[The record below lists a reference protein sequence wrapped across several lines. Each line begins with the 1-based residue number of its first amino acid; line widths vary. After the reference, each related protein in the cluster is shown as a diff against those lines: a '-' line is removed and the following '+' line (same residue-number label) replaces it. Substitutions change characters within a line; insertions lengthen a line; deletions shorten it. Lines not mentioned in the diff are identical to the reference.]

1 MIRHRFLTTTFLLLL
16 PIIASG
22 QTTVTIR
29 QGLNGY
35 SGVQDTMVQQGA
47 ATTNAGASTT
57 MDVIGGTTAVK
68 QALLKFENIIGSG
81 ANQIPANSQITSATL
96 SLSVWKAGSGIAV
109 HRMDAP
115 WTEASTWTSLT
126 NGIQIGD
133 EEAHWSAVDTK
144 TNLPIGLATFNV
156 TETVQEWAN
165 GAEVNQGFALL
176 PSDGSTTVV
185 QIDTSESTFTKAW
198 EIQPTLTVTYTAGGG
213 GGGGGSPVISAVSP
227 AAGATGVGA
236 NGQVALEVA
245 VSDPNNDALNVTF
258 YGREKTA
265 GGTPGE
271 DFTLVQIPDTQF
283 YSENGSR
290 GKITDFRNQ
299 TSWMVTNKDTLN
311 IEFVAHMGDMVENRD
326 DSEQEWINADSA
338 MDIIENPTTTGFPHG
353 IPWGGAPGNHDQNR
367 SGGLNKF
374 WNQYF
379 GTTRWAG
386 RTYFKGGYSDG
397 TNDAN
402 YQFFSAGG
410 MDFIVVNMEYRASAA
425 MINWADALL
434 KANPTR
440 RAIITSHEI
449 VQAHLDAGTPVD
461 QAPFFGQGRAMY
473 DGLKDNPNL
482 FLMLCGHWHGE
493 GRRSDT
499 FEGRTVHSILCDY
512 QTEVNGGDSWL
523 RYLVFSPRN
532 NTISSNVIRT
542 RDGAR
547 RTGNDSQFTLN
558 YNMSG
563 GAVINADWTQ
573 LGTVAVPAAVTS
585 ATVNW
590 TGLQAGK
597 EYEWYAAASDGGT
610 PVSTPPRSFTPGN
623 NAAPTVALTAPANGA
638 TITRP
643 ATVDFAATASD
654 SDGSIAKVEFYQGT
668 VKVGEDASAPYAF
681 SWDAPAATYSL
692 TALAVDN
699 GGGRATSAARTVTVT
714 GSGGGG
720 TPVAPTIALTYPALD
735 SNTAGGSGR
744 VALEA
749 SVFDGNNDAMNV
761 TFYGRPKATGGGG
774 GADFTLAVM
783 PDTQHYTE
791 NNGQY
796 INNWKA
802 QSDYIVAKRATENM
816 VYVAHVGDVTEL
828 FDQEQYE
835 WVFADQVM
843 KIIENPTTTL
853 LQHGIPWGAVPGNHD
868 LNTSGNR
875 GSNDYYN
882 QYFGPQRF
890 AGRPYFGGG
899 ITATDNHCSHT
910 LFSAGGMDFV
920 VVNLRHRPTATMISW
935 GDSILKQYPNRRAIV
950 TCHEIISD
958 STGGFTGGGQAIFDG
973 LSDNPNV
980 FLMLCGHMHAA
991 DGENRRTDTVSGRT
1005 IHTVV
1010 QDYQDR
1016 AAGGGGWFRT
1026 YKFSPATS
1034 TISVKT
1040 VQAQTGTFETDADSQ
1055 FTLAYPMTGGG
1066 GGGTPGP
1073 WVNLGTTAVPAGG
1086 TTARL
1091 DWTGL
1096 TAGTQYEW
1104 YAAVSDGGTPVSTT
1118 ERTFTMSSNT
1128 APTVALTAPANGST
1142 ITLPNTVNFA
1152 ATASDTG
1159 GSVSRVEFFAN
1170 GTLVG
1175 QDTTSPYA
1183 FNWSAPLG
1191 SHSLIA
1197 VAVDGNGA
1205 RTTSSAVSVSV
1216 VGGASNTPPAV
1227 TLTGPANGSSVTL
1240 PATVNFTA
1248 NASDSDGTVTKVE
1261 FYQGAT
1267 KVGED
1272 TTSPFAYNWAAPA
1285 GSYSLTAVAEDNA
1298 GARTT
1303 SPTVSVTVL
1312 SGGGGT
1318 PAAPTIS
1325 LVYPAADSTTAGG
1338 SGRVSLEAS
1347 VADGNNDPMNVTF
1360 YGRPKAT
1367 GGGSGENFTLVT
1379 IPDTQY
1385 YSETTGNYPNFTN
1398 QMNWINSQ
1406 KAALNIQF
1414 VSHMGDMI
1422 QNGDGATAEWQ
1433 RASQAMAI
1441 IENATSAAMPHGMPW
1456 GGGTGNHDGGGSSWN
1471 QYFGPSRWA
1480 GRTYFKGGITASDAT
1495 SNYEFFSAS
1504 GMDFIVIHLKYN
1516 AGSTQINWADA
1527 LLKANP
1533 TRRAIVT
1540 SHEIMRTGVQG
1551 SFSGAGSAIFNGLND
1566 NPNLFLLLCGHIH
1579 GDGRRTDT
1587 VSGRNI
1593 ETILTDY
1600 QSEANGGDSW
1610 LRYLTFV
1617 PAQDKV
1623 ESYVIR
1629 TRDGSTRTGATQRY
1643 SFTYDM
1649 TSSGGGTP
1657 GPWVNLGTTAVPAG
1671 GTVARLDWTGLTSAT
1686 QYEWYAAVS
1695 DGGTPVS
1702 TTERTFT
1709 MSSNTAPTVALTAPA
1724 NGSTVTLPNT
1734 VNFSATASDTGG
1746 SVSRVEFFANGTL
1759 VGQDTTSPY
1768 AFNWSAPLGSHSL
1781 TAVAVDGNGAR
1792 TTSSAVSV
1800 TVVTGNNAPTIALT
1814 SPANGAVI
1822 PLPGTVN
1829 FAATASD
1836 SDGSITR
1843 VEFFH
1848 GSTKVGEDTSTP
1860 YSFNWAAAPGSYSLT
1875 AVAEDNAGA
1884 RTTTGAVTVTV
1895 TNAPPVVAVTAPAN
1909 GQNFRV
1915 GDVVTINAAAT
1926 DSDGSI
1932 NRVQFYSGATLLGQR
1947 TIAPYTLTWTPP
1959 TGSFTLTAVAE
1970 DNFGATTTSSAVAI
1984 NVSANSPPVISLLAP
1999 SNGDT
2004 IPLPNPVNFAA
2015 TASDP
2020 DGSITKVEFHQN
2032 GVKVGEVASPPFT
2045 FTWAATPGSYSLTA
2059 VAQDNNN
2066 ARTTSSA
2073 VNVTVTNQSPVITL
2087 NSPANGASFTLPDN
2101 VTITATASDTDS
2113 AITRVEFYAGN
2124 TLLHQDSVAPYGY
2137 AWNPPPGSHVVT
2149 AVAVDEHGAE
2159 TTSAAAAITVV
2170 NPPPTVA
2177 ITSPTNGATVNL
2189 PGPVSIAADATDAD
2203 GSVAKVEF
2211 YVGATKL
2218 GEDTSAPFAWPWTPI
2233 TGSYTLTCV
2242 AQDDR
2247 GARTSSA
2254 PVALAID
2261 NPNNL
2266 PPAVAVANPSNGQ
2279 TLPANTPVNISATT
2293 SDTDGIISKVEFFAG
2308 TNKISEDT
2316 SAPFTATWP
2325 GATAGS
2331 YSLTAVATDNDG
2343 GITTSALVTINLV
2356 DNIPPTV
2363 VLTAPT
2369 NTQNFSATT
2378 INLSATA
2385 SDSDGTVAKV
2395 EFYRGTTKLG
2405 EDTTAPYV
2413 YSWTGGFTGAHVFT
2427 AVAVDDD
2434 GSRGTSLAAR
2444 ATISAPVTL
2453 TFQQGVNGYVG
2464 MEDTGLRGA
2473 SAATNYASG
2482 TTISVDADDGGSA
2495 SQALLEFG
2503 DIVGTAANQ
2512 IPPGATITSASLTI
2526 QVMNQGSGFTVH
2538 RMIVPWTEA
2547 AATWNSLGS
2556 GVSAN
2561 NVEAISTPITS
2572 AGANN
2577 SSSNVTTGALVLPI
2591 TAAVQEWANG
2601 TGNNGVVL
2609 LPYSSGTDGVDFYTS
2624 EWSSS
2629 TQRPKLTVIFTAAP
2643 QETAPLIVNEALN
2656 GGESHVTAVG
2666 DWSANDAVELLLT
2679 QDISAAQLMGY
2690 TFGDSPDQT
2699 TQKSTAWRL
2708 SGLEAIAA
2716 TFRAGTLITVRGPLH
2731 TEDLHYTPMATG
2743 TDDQWNLLL
2752 TPAGGHV
2759 TLLEGSA
2766 PGGFEIAPYNEVLW
2780 VDSAHTGLSDL
2791 AVTHGVAWDD
2801 PATHQVGA
2809 FTTTGSGLAIVHASV
2824 NPDQALAYTGGAGE
2838 FFNGTKFANTG
2849 SLNSLGLPNPQ
2860 GTNSAYI
2867 ATLRGSASGI
2877 SPFVTITAPDALG
2890 AEFGS
2895 DKTLLFRVSRT
2906 GTTAASLSVALTAS
2920 GTATPAVDFSGFSS
2934 PLLIPAGSAAQDL
2947 PLTVLRDS
2955 LCEGDET
2962 LRISLAAGAGYQL
2975 GSPASVQ
2982 GTIKDNPSHRWIGER
2997 LPLGTPKSGI
3007 NDDADGDGESNLM
3020 EYFKGSHPGD
3030 QGSRSNTE
3038 IVMAAQGPKFRF
3050 KRATDL
3056 TDVFGTVR
3064 WSRNLT
3070 SWKTSGE
3077 SDGDLTVSFTYQ
3089 TVSPPGQNPEEVE
3102 ATAILSGPAAAT
3114 AGQLFLR
3121 LEVQTVED

>member
-1 MIRHRFLTTTFLLLL
+1 MTCFRVFALSAGLLLT
-16 PIIASG
+16 ATA

-35 SGVQDTMVQQGA
+35 TGVQDTMVQQGA

-57 MDVIGGTTAVK
+57 MDVAGGTTAVK

-81 ANQIPANSQITSATL
+81 TNQIPADAQITSATL

-133 EEAHWSAVDTK
+133 EEAHWSAMDTK
-144 TNLPIGLATFNV
+144 TSLPIGLATFNV
-156 TETVQEWAN
+156 AEAVQEWAN
-165 GAEVNQGFALL
+165 GSEVNQGFALL
-176 PSDGSTTVV
+176 PPTGSTTVV
-185 QIDTSESTFTKAW
+185 QIDTTESTFTKAW

-213 GGGGGSPVISAVSP
+213 GGGSPTISAVSP

-283 YSENGSR
+283 YSENASR

-326 DSEQEWINADSA
+326 DIEQEWINADSA

-386 RTYFKGGYSDG
+386 KTYFKGGYSDG

-461 QAPFFGQGRAMY
+461 QAPFFGQGKAMY

-573 LGTVAVPAAVTS
+573 LGTVAAPAGVAS

-668 VKVGEDASAPYAF
+668 VKIGEDATAPYAF

-692 TALAVDN
+692 TAVAVDN

-720 TPVAPTIALTYPALD
+720 TPVAPTIALTYPAVD
-735 SNTAGGSGR
+735 STTAGGSGR

-828 FDQEQYE
+828 FDQEEYE

-843 KIIENPTTTL
+843 KIIENPATTL

-899 ITATDNHCSHT
+899 ITATDNHCSYT
-910 LFSAGGMDFV
+910 LFSGGGMDFV

-935 GDSILKQYPNRRAIV
+935 GDSILKQFPNRRAIV

-1016 AAGGGGWFRT
+1016 TAGGGGWFRT

-1040 VQAQTGTFETDADSQ
+1040 IQAQTGLFETDADSQ

-1066 GGGTPGP
+1066 GGTPGP
-1073 WVNLGTTAVPAGG
+1073 WVNLGTTTVPAGG

-1091 DWTGL
+1091 EWTGL

-1142 ITLPNTVNFA
+1142 VTLPNTVNFT

-1191 SHSLIA
+1191 SHTLTA

-1216 VGGASNTPPAV
+1216 VGGTSNTPPAV

-1303 SPTVSVTVL
+1303 SSVVSVTVL

-1318 PAAPTIS
+1318 PLPPTIALS
-1325 LVYPAADSTTAGG
+1325 YPAADSTTAGG

-1367 GGGSGENFTLVT
+1367 GASGENFTLVA

-1385 YSETTGNYPNFTN
+1385 YSETTSLYPNFTN

-1480 GRTYFKGGITASDAT
+1480 GRTYFKGGISGSDAT
-1495 SNYEFFSAS
+1495 SNYQFFSAS

-1540 SHEIMRTGVQG
+1540 SHEIMSTGLQG

-1617 PAQDKV
+1617 PAQNKV

-1629 TRDGSTRTGATQRY
+1629 TRDGATRTGATQRY
-1643 SFTYDM
+1643 SFTYNM
-1649 TSSGGGTP
+1649 TSGGGGTP

-1671 GTVARLDWTGLTSAT
+1671 GTVARLDWTGLTAAT

-1702 TTERTFT
+1702 TAARTFT

-1734 VNFSATASDTGG
+1734 VNFAATASDTGG

-1792 TTSSAVSV
+1792 TTSSALSV

-1836 SDGSITR
+1836 SDGSIAR

-1848 GSTKVGEDTSTP
+1848 GSTKVGEDASSP
-1860 YSFNWAAAPGSYSLT
+1860 YTFNWAAAPGSYSLT

-1884 RTTTGAVTVTV
+1884 RTTTSAVTVTV
-1895 TNAPPVVAVTAPAN
+1895 TNAPPAVAITAPAN

-1959 TGSFTLTAVAE
+1959 TGSFTLTVVAE

-1984 NVSANSPPVISLLAP
+1984 NVSANSPPVITLLAP
-1999 SNGDT
+1999 SNGDS

-2032 GVKVGEVASPPFT
+2032 GVKVGEVASPPYT
-2045 FTWAATPGSYSLTA
+2045 FTWAATPGTYSLTA

-2073 VNVTVTNQSPVITL
+2073 VNVTVTNQAPVITL
-2087 NSPANGASFTLPDN
+2087 NSPANGSSFNLPDN
-2101 VTITATASDTDS
+2101 VNFSATATDADS

-2170 NPPPTVA
+2170 NPPPTIA
-2177 ITSPTNGATVNL
+2177 ISSPTNGSTVNL
-2189 PGPVSIAADATDAD
+2189 PGPVTIAADANDAD

-2218 GEDTSAPFAWPWTPI
+2218 GEDASAPFTWPWSPI
-2233 TGSYTLTCV
+2233 TGNYSLSCI

-2247 GARTSSA
+2247 GARTTSA
-2254 PVALAID
+2254 TVAVTIA
-2261 NPNNL
+2261 NPNNQG
-2266 PPAVAVANPSNGQ
+2266 PTVVIASPSNGQ
-2279 TLPANTPVNISATT
+2279 TLPANTPMSLSASA
-2293 SDTDGIISKVEFFAG
+2293 SDPDGFIAKVEFFQG
-2308 TNKISEDT
+2308 VNKISEDT
-2316 SAPFTATWP
+2316 SSPFTATWP

-2343 GITTSALVTINLV
+2343 GITTSVPVSINLV
-2356 DNIPPTV
+2356 NNIPPTV
-2363 VLTAPT
+2363 AITSPT
-2369 NTQNFSATT
+2369 HGQAVTGGSVN
-2378 INLSATA
+2378 ISATA
-2385 SDSDGTVAKV
+2385 GDSDGTVAKV
-2395 EFYRGTTKLG
+2395 EFYRNGVKQG
-2405 EDTTAPYV
+2405 EDASSPF
-2413 YSWTGGFTGAHVFT
+2413 SFNWTGVPVGTHVLTVIAF
-2427 AVAVDDD
+2427 DDD
-2434 GSRGTSLAAR
+2434 GSTSTSAPV
-2444 ATISAPVTL
+2444 TIFALSPVTL
-2453 TFQQGVNGYVG
+2453 TFQDGVGAYAG
-2464 MEDTGLRGA
+2464 TLDTYLRGA
-2473 SAATNYASG
+2473 ASSTSYG
-2482 TTISVDADDGGSA
+2482 SSTTMSIDSSDSSYPAHGLLRFDG
-2495 SQALLEFG
+2495 
-2503 DIVGTAANQ
+2503 IIGTAASQ
-2512 IPPGATITSASLTI
+2512 IPPGSAITSATLSF
-2526 QVMNQGSGFTVH
+2526 QVANAGSGFNLH
-2538 RMIVPWTEA
+2538 RMLTAWSEA
-2547 AATWNSLGS
+2547 STWSSLGS
-2556 GVSAN
+2556 GISAN
-2561 NVEAISTPITS
+2561 NVEASSTITAS
-2572 AGANN
+2572 IGANTDDFNVTIGLKTMTVTSDVQAWLGGSPNHGFALLPFPAGAN
-2577 SSSNVTTGALVLPI
+2577 
-2591 TAAVQEWANG
+2591 
-2601 TGNNGVVL
+2601 
-2609 LPYSSGTDGVDFYTS
+2609 GVDFYTS
-2624 EWSSS
+2624 DWSSA
-2629 TQRPKLTVIFTAAP
+2629 TQRPKLSVTFVPPAP
-2643 QETAPLIVNEALN
+2643 ILP
-2656 GGESHVTAVG
+2656 
-2666 DWSANDAVELLLT
+2666 
-2679 QDISAAQLMGY
+2679 
-2690 TFGDSPDQT
+2690 P
-2699 TQKSTAWRL
+2699 
-2708 SGLEAIAA
+2708 
-2716 TFRAGTLITVRGPLH
+2716 
-2731 TEDLHYTPMATG
+2731 
-2743 TDDQWNLLL
+2743 
-2752 TPAGGHV
+2752 TPAVALTV
-2759 TLLEGSA
+2759 T
-2766 PGGFEIAPYNEVLW
+2766 
-2780 VDSAHTGLSDL
+2780 D
-2791 AVTHGVAWDD
+2791 
-2801 PATHQVGA
+2801 
-2809 FTTTGSGLAIVHASV
+2809 AS
-2824 NPDQALAYTGGAGE
+2824 AGE
-2838 FFNGTKFANTG
+2838 FGADKSLAFTLTRTGGTE
-2849 SLNSLGLPNPQ
+2849 
-2860 GTNSAYI
+2860 SALAVVLAASGVATPSTDFSGWTSPMMI
-2867 ATLRGSASGI
+2867 PAGQSSATLPLNVI
-2877 SPFVTITAPDALG
+2877 PDALHEGPESVGVSIVVDPAYTVFG
-2890 AEFGS
+2890 A
-2895 DKTLLFRVSRT
+2895 T
-2906 GTTAASLSVALTAS
+2906 
-2920 GTATPAVDFSGFSS
+2920 
-2934 PLLIPAGSAAQDL
+2934 
-2947 PLTVLRDS
+2947 
-2955 LCEGDET
+2955 
-2962 LRISLAAGAGYQL
+2962 
-2975 GSPASVQ
+2975 SVQ
-2982 GTIKDNPSHRWIGER
+2982 GSIQDHPFDGWRFTKGVADPTNDAMLSYLFGKNPGEMAQGGVLTMRDIQNPTIKLRFPRAKNHAG
-2997 LPLGTPKSGI
+2997 LGYRI
-3007 NDDADGDGESNLM
+3007 L
-3020 EYFKGSHPGD
+3020 
-3030 QGSRSNTE
+3030 
-3038 IVMAAQGPKFRF
+3038 
-3050 KRATDL
+3050 
-3056 TDVFGTVR
+3056 
-3064 WSRNLT
+3064 WSRDM
-3070 SWKTSGE
+3070 KTWHASGE
-3077 SDGDLTVSFTYQ
+3077 TDGGITIGIVETV
-3089 TVSPPGQNPEEVE
+3089 VSPGSEDPETLE
-3102 ATAILSGPAAAT
+3102 ATATLTPTPAAMPSS
-3114 AGQLFLR
+3114 LFFRIEAVL
-3121 LEVQTVED
+3121 QH